1 MWKMLKRSLS
11 WKIAIG
17 FLVLALTVLLTLT
30 GCKNLK
36 SSQQP
41 ENNQTKTA
49 DTTDKE
55 GRENGA
61 SKPDISAEPKET
73 TEKITLYF
81 ADKDAM
87 YLVPEEREVTA
98 GNKKLE
104 EVVVTELIKGPLK
117 SNIFQTVPKEAK
129 LISLEVVDGI
139 AYVNFNQE
147 FQTKHWG
154 GSAGETMTLYSI
166 TNSLAKLPGIEKVQF
181 LIEGKKEDAILGHTD
196 TTEPLGPNWSMVKE

>member
-17 FLVLALTVLLTLT
+17 FFILALTVLLTLT
-30 GCKNLK
+30 GCNNLGTTE
-36 SSQQP
+36 QP
-41 ENNQTKTA
+41 ENQTKTA
-49 DTTDKE
+49 DTSDKD
-55 GRENGA
+55 GRENSA
-61 SKPDISAEPKET
+61 SKPDISAEPKDT
-73 TEKITLYF
+73 MEKATLYF

-104 EVVVTELIKGPLK
+104 EAVVNELIKGPRK
-117 SNIFQTVPKEAK
+117 SDVFQTVPKEAK

-154 GSAGETMTLYSI
+154 GSAGEAMTLYSI

-181 LIEGKKEDAILGHTD
+181 LIEGKKEDAVLGHAD
-196 TTEPLGPNWSMVKE
+196 TTEPLAPNWSMVKE